1 MREFAGRT
9 AFVTGAAS
17 GLGLAMADALAAEGM
32 RIVATDVDGDALA
45 AAAERLEQR
54 NVPVLPLEL
63 DVTDRDAFADAGRR
77 AVEHFGGVHV
87 LCNNAGVYRGGS
99 LDAVTYG
106 DWDWV
111 LGVNVG
117 GVVNGLQSILPL
129 IRATGAGGHVVNTAS
144 MAGLVGSSGMGV
156 YNASKFAV
164 VGLSEALRADL
175 AGQGIGVSV
184 LCPGMVRTGILES
197 ERTRPAALADA
208 ASDGAAEA
216 QLSLM
221 QLAMQTGID
230 AGEVG
235 RLVVEGIREERFWL
249 LTHPEM
255 REMVAQRDEE
265 LLGAFGEPDPE
276 RLARL
281 EAFRA
286 SFAAGENAQD

>member
-63 DVTDRDAFADAGRR
+63 DVTDREAFADAGRR

-117 GVVNGLQSILPL
+117 GVVNGLQSILPR
-129 IRATGAGGHVVNTAS
+129 IRATGEGGHVVNTAS

-197 ERTRPAALADA
+197 ERTRPAGLADA
-208 ASDGAAEA
+208 ASDGAAAA

-221 QLAMQTGID
+221 QLAMQTGIEP
-230 AGEVG
+230 GEVG

-255 REMVAQRDEE
+255 REMVAQRDAE

-286 SFAAGENAQD
+286 SFAGDAGTGD

>member
-1 MREFAGRT
+1 
-9 AFVTGAAS
+9 
-17 GLGLAMADALAAEGM
+17 
-32 RIVATDVDGDALA
+32 
-45 AAAERLEQR
+45 
-54 NVPVLPLEL
+54 
-63 DVTDRDAFADAGRR
+63 
-77 AVEHFGGVHV
+77 
-87 LCNNAGVYRGGS
+87 
-99 LDAVTYG
+99 
-106 DWDWV
+106 
-111 LGVNVG
+111 
-117 GVVNGLQSILPL
+117 
-129 IRATGAGGHVVNTAS
+129 
-144 MAGLVGSSGMGV
+144 
-156 YNASKFAV
+156 
-164 VGLSEALRADL
+164 
-175 AGQGIGVSV
+175 
-184 LCPGMVRTGILES
+184 MVRTGILES

-208 ASDGAAEA
+208 ASDGAAAA

-286 SFAAGENAQD
+286 SFAGDAGAQH